1 MSRESSL
8 QAGTPGY
15 VYLGVISAALGG
27 IGSFAAFLVW
37 RPNIA
42 VLVAAAVVLLAA
54 IIALWNSVR
63 SLTGDLDLA
72 DSWVQLSAESRG
84 AGGLE
89 EQKRAV
95 LRALKDLESEYAI
108 GKIDA
113 EDYALLSQR
122 YRDEAKAILRKLDT
136 AVEAYREEAEALAML
151 HLRERGIERSAQPE
165 ASISATT
172 TVATTAAPASADI
185 RASSAAPTASASTPP
200 TPAESPIQA
209 PVPEAS
215 AAAARR
221 ACATCSTSNEPDAK
235 FCKSCGATFE
245 QGAMA

>member
-37 RPNIA
+37 MPNIA
-42 VLVAAAVVLLAA
+42 VLVAAAVVLVGA
-54 IIALWNSVR
+54 IVALWNSVR

-72 DSWVQLSAESRG
+72 DSWAQLSAESRG
-84 AGGLE
+84 SGGLE

-95 LRALKDLESEYAI
+95 LRALKDLESEHAI

-136 AVEAYREEAEALAML
+136 AVEAYRGEAEALAML
-151 HLRERGIERSAQPE
+151 HLRERGIERTTQPV
-165 ASISATT
+165 SN
-172 TVATTAAPASADI
+172 VNTAAAA
-185 RASSAAPTASASTPP
+185 AEAPTATSATASTASGSTVLANPSVQPEPSVSTP
-200 TPAESPIQA
+200 TSDPT
-209 PVPEAS
+209 

-221 ACATCSTSNEPDAK
+221 TCAACSTSNEPDAK
-235 FCKSCGATFE
+235 FCKSCGVTFD
-245 QGAMA
+245 QGALA